1 MIRKVIKIAIFTAF
15 VVLLTNLFDVAYS
28 ALFVKGGFVFNVKT
42 DLVVPLFTGLAI
54 GLFLYGRG
62 KK

>member
-28 ALFVKGGFVFNVKT
+28 ALFVKGGFAFNVKT
-42 DLVVPLFTGLAI
+42 DLIVPLCPGLTI
-54 GLFLYGRG
+54 GVVLFGRD